1 MINLRQVYLECE
13 GNQAL
18 SWRSTSLRFASIAA
32 GNLGAPLSLEIGG
45 GSDDYE
51 STDEPERSQ
60 NPLAAGLQL
69 TVEDGEDHALLG
81 RHIDSSKYVITL
93 DIKLHCP
100 VLTQLR
106 KLNPDIGVARAVR

>member
-45 GSDDYE
+45 SDDYQP
-51 STDEPERSQ
+51 TDEPERSQ
-60 NPLAAGLQL
+60 NPLAAGLHL

-81 RHIDSSKYVITL
+81 QHIDSSKYVITP
-93 DIKLHCP
+93 DSKLHCP
-100 VLTQLR
+100 VLTQF
-106 KLNPDIGVARAVR
+106 